1 MTQSERRRFLIDAL
15 LKEQQKY
22 SGFSAFSENSD
33 ADIPNDKDGQKKLL
47 RSLMNIRMPR
57 EADAEFIKVQ
67 DEYLRQANEEKG
79 VVALDDIDEVSG
91 DIYVWKGDI
100 TRLKAGAIV
109 NAANSGMTGCYQ
121 PCHNCIDNCI
131 HTYAGVQ
138 LRYECAKIMRKQ
150 GYEEPTGQAKIT
162 PAYNLPCDYVI
173 HTVGPIVQGRLSG
186 KHKKQLESCYRS
198 CLEIA
203 DKNNVGS
210 IAFCCIST
218 GVFMF
223 PNDKAAEIAVKTVKS
238 YKEETGSR
246 IKVIFNVFK
255 DEDEEIYMKLLKKSK
270 RKITF
275 ESFLCGMPAK
285 DYVYQNE
292 DYDTQI
298 KKAAKLIN
306 DADYVLIGAGAG
318 LSTAAGAKYGG
329 RFFEENFSEF
339 QEKYGKGRYM
349 QDMYSA
355 GFYPYPDE
363 ESYWG
368 YWSKQAMLGGIELD
382 VTPLH
387 RTLLDGLVDKKIF
400 VLSTNAD
407 AQFVKAGL
415 LKEKI
420 FCTQGDYFHIQCR
433 KGCHNK
439 TYNAVKMF
447 KQMDQARRDCK
458 VPSYMV
464 PKCPVCGGA
473 MDMNLRKDNYFVQDE
488 EWYKAEQRFSDFL
501 TEAIDKKLVLLELGV
516 GFNTPMIIKYPFRNL
531 TKLNKSVNYICIN
544 LDEEPVP
551 ADISER
557 SLMITGDISTV
568 LQDVLNTDKHS
579 TAFSE

>member
-1 MTQSERRRFLIDAL
+1 MTQSERRRFLIDTL

-22 SGFSAFSENSD
+22 SGFSAVSGNSD
-33 ADIPNDKDGQKKLL
+33 ADIPNDKDGQKRLL
-47 RSLMNIRMPR
+47 RSLMNIRMPH
-57 EADAEFIKVQ
+57 EADAEFIKIQ

-79 VVALDDIDEVSG
+79 VVTLNDIDEVSE

-162 PAYNLPCDYVI
+162 HAYNLPCDYVI

-203 DKNNVGS
+203 DKNNVDS

-292 DYDTQI
+292 YYDTQI

-387 RTLLDGLVDKKIF
+387 KTILDALADKNIF

-415 LKEKI
+415 PEEKI

-447 KQMDQARRDCK
+447 KQMDQARKDCK

-501 TEAIDKKLVLLELGV
+501 TEATDKKLVLLELGV

-551 ADISER
+551 ADISEH
-557 SLMITGDISTV
+557 SLMIPGDISAV
-568 LQDVLNTDKHS
+568 LQDILN
-579 TAFSE
+579 AEC